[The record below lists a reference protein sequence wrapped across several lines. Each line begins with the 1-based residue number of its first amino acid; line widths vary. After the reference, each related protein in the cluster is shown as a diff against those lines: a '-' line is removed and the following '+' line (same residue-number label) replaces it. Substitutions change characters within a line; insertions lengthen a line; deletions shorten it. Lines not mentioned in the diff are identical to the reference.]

1 VGGCQVT
8 RGGGELLYDVAQITH
23 NQRSERLVT
32 PHLSTGILSDLTP
45 LLLLLLLLLPCLLC
59 LCCTPE
65 VPGRQG
71 LPP

>member
-1 VGGCQVT
+1 MGVCQVT
-8 RGGGELLYDVAQITH
+8 RGGELPYDVAQITN

-32 PHLSTGILSDLTP
+32 PHLSTCILSDLTP